1 MAHEPGLQLTKDLS
15 DALSWVLDVA
25 PTTPVPVVVLAAYLD
40 SLAKG
45 YGLSDSLE
53 VDAVGPLERV
63 DLPAS
68 AVALIN
74 HYLADGGAS
83 VDADSLRD
91 RLYSVFADLSQ
102 DRHARSILDKTQP
115 LTDIELL
122 YLGQIYWN
130 LEGTPTRPKLPIRA
144 GQVVI
149 VAGKQVSAD
158 VKAPNANKDF
168 ATMKWTARVNEQG
181 PYKSSSGQGFRKQ
194 GARLAVLAAEH
205 IIQCNPQRPPTLGGA
220 FLQLTP
226 SDRGRHRISSIAWR
240 EDKPGLA
247 TPATVGADRQRRG
260 LDAGKQGAPD
270 HRSVV
275 EHSFARMKLASAF
288 EGREPELD
296 ELVEF
301 CTTDD
306 DQRLLVVGERYSGK
320 SALMAEFF
328 VNAEAPDTVRLGYF
342 VPPNQRQD
350 ARSEAMV
357 RHLVRQAYLLTT
369 GEELHIDS
377 TNPGRLRELLAT
389 CVGQAR
395 QDGRSVVLVVDGIDE
410 DVSDRLQEQTM
421 ISVLGELSVP
431 GLKVIV
437 SAWSDRIPGAAAGWR
452 QLPVRRTEYLAE
464 CLKQMEAELESL
476 FDQAPTRGI
485 LQYLTFGFGAFQADE
500 LAQLTGGSVRA
511 IRKTLICSEERVFSA
526 VREPGEA
533 RRWAFAHPKYAE
545 VARALFDES
554 AGAWPAGELTSAA
567 AVSAEAE
574 TEIRLEAW
582 AGSFRN
588 AGWPTE
594 TPRYLLTHYPE
605 SLAERGDLTRLCQLL
620 FDPGYLRAVAGRFG
634 PANPISF
641 LVDQALPLA
650 LRAAQAGG
658 STASLET
665 IAKLGTVRIN
675 YQVTADT
682 VPLVLLEAVGRVAG
696 PVAAKRLATHI
707 IGRDT
712 DSDPGE
718 TSGRSGPFEPLSSSA
733 AQTVSALV
741 RAGLTDMAK
750 EYTLTRDD
758 PGVHLAYARALI
770 HQGDQAGAIEAAH
783 AWQSSMEDAAKEQQP
798 MPADFSAFVE
808 SALGRLVEG
817 EMEDAA
823 EDDPPT
829 PGALL
834 ESVLALLAEG
844 GDETFRAAG
853 LSIVGVRDDFRNRSR
868 CVRLFREAGDHAGAS
883 VLAMRLLGEYRT
895 VEHAAGAVALDVAAA
910 LVWGGHVQEAWEL
923 ICTIPEVVVEAVTTL
938 RGRPGIAD
946 HPFLFPGPRVLDLLK
961 TVPVLPL
968 IEAFLATG
976 NHAGARQ
983 FLAEHVQGKEYVQ
996 IHAALM
1002 VKAGMPDEAFTA
1014 IDTIDTLPDNT
1025 PGLELS
1031 RPFMVT
1037 QHKIVLFALL
1047 ACEHP
1052 ESGAAARA
1060 VDQIKRLIAGS
1071 HPEAQPVLWSQ
1082 LALALIAVRRDDEF
1096 DSIVE
1101 RLDDPGD
1108 ALLHGVEAA
1117 ARRRDLQVA
1126 LRYVHHQQWMNPR
1139 ASAKDRI
1146 QALALLAICHLEA
1159 NNPQQ
1164 AQSALAQALALA
1176 ASPTV
1181 ATSVRRQGIVEAA
1194 VGREFDWEHMLR
1206 QGLKTGLEAVR
1217 AAAYWLEDPE
1227 EHLDALEAAT
1237 VAAIKLWKTSRGI
1250 DDRDEDGENG
1260 PPAGLP
1266 ESGLDPLE
1274 AAIGSR
1280 APVSWAGWQEAFAAL
1295 ADALNRAGNEETA
1308 ARVATLA
1315 LRVALVQRQ
1324 FDDPGTPSPPILLGR
1339 RLIDL
1344 VRLAGEL
1351 EPDGK
1356 RQIQEAL
1363 EDSSQRLQRLF
1374 SPFGPPRESSAL
1386 WAAAESMSRAAIG
1399 QRDDARALVTEA
1411 SSAVATAPSTGAV
1424 PGAHDGVLSLCVET
1438 LAFLGEPDLAAPLLG
1453 YISDAPVAAQTNLC
1467 LADGYLDKG
1476 DIAAAFQ
1483 CASRGLSDCLDPT
1496 ILRRLDPDLV
1506 PKIAGFEDQLWK
1518 ANSGRSLD

>member
-1 MAHEPGLQLTKDLS
+1 MAHEHGLQLTKDLS
-15 DALSWVLDVA
+15 DALSWVLGAA
-25 PTTPVPVVVLAAYLD
+25 PTTPAPVVVLAAYLD

-45 YGLSDSLE
+45 YGLSDSPKV
-53 VDAVGPLERV
+53 VDVGPLERV
-63 DLPAS
+63 DPPAS

-74 HYLADGGAS
+74 HYFADGGPS

-102 DRHARSILDKTQP
+102 DRRARSILDKNQP
-115 LTDIELL
+115 LTDIGLL
-122 YLGQIYWN
+122 YVGQIYWN
-130 LEGTPTRPKLPIRA
+130 LEGTPARPKLPIRA

-149 VAGKQVSAD
+149 VAGKQVYAD
-158 VKAPNANKDF
+158 IKAPNANKDF
-168 ATMKWTARVNEQG
+168 ATLKWTARVNEQG
-181 PYKSSSGQGFRKQ
+181 PYKSSGQGFRKQ

-205 IIQCNPQRPPTLGGA
+205 IIQCKPQRPPTLGA
-220 FLQLTP
+220 AVLQLTP
-226 SDRGRHRISSIAWR
+226 SDRGEHRVSSIIWR

-296 ELVEF
+296 ELVKF

-306 DQRLLVVGERYSGK
+306 EHRLLVVGERYSGK

-328 VNAEAPDTVRLGYF
+328 VNAEAPDVVRLGYF

-357 RHLVRQAYLLTT
+357 RHLVRQAHLLTT

-377 TNPGRLRELLAT
+377 GNPGRLRELLAT

-395 QDGRSVVLVVDGIDE
+395 QDGRSVVLMVDGIDE
-410 DVSDRLQEQTM
+410 DVSSRLQEQTM
-421 ISVLGELSVP
+421 MSVLGELSVP

-437 SAWSDRIPGAAAGWR
+437 SAWSDRTPEAAAGWR
-452 QLPVRRTEYLAE
+452 QLTVRRTEYVAE

-476 FDQAPTRGI
+476 FDQAFARGI

-511 IRKTLICSEERVFSA
+511 IRKTLFGSEERVFSA

-533 RRWAFAHPKYAE
+533 DRWAFAHPKYAE

-574 TEIRLEAW
+574 TEVRLEAW

-605 SLAERGDLTRLCQLL
+605 SLAERGDLTRLCRLL

-665 IAKLGTVRIN
+665 IAKLATVRIN

-707 IGRDT
+707 IGRNT

-758 PGVHLAYARALI
+758 PGVHQAYARALL
-770 HQGDQAGAIEAAH
+770 HQGDQAGAIEAAR
-783 AWQSSMEDAAKEQQP
+783 AWQSSMEDAAKDHQSTL
-798 MPADFSAFVE
+798 ADFSAFVE
-808 SALGRLVEG
+808 NALGRLVEG
-817 EMEDAA
+817 EVEDAA
-823 EDDPPT
+823 KDDPPT
-829 PGALL
+829 LGALL

-844 GDETFRAAG
+844 GDETFRAEQ
-853 LSIVGVRDDFRNRSR
+853 LSLVGVRDDFRNRSR

-883 VLAMRLLGEYRT
+883 GLAMRLLGEYRT
-895 VEHAAGAVALDVAAA
+895 VEHVAGAMALDVAAA
-910 LVWGGHVQEAWEL
+910 LVWGGHVQEAWEP
-923 ICTIPEVVVEAVTTL
+923 ICTIPEAAVEAVTTL

-946 HPFLFPGPRVLDLLK
+946 HPFSFPGPRVLDLLK

-976 NHAGARQ
+976 NHAGAHQ
-983 FLAEHVQGKEYVQ
+983 FLAEHVQGKEFVQ

-1014 IDTIDTLPDNT
+1014 IDTLDTLPDNT
-1025 PGLELS
+1025 PGLEVS

-1037 QHKIVLFALL
+1037 QHKIALFALL

-1071 HPEAQPVLWSQ
+1071 HPEAQPVLQSQ
-1082 LALALIAVRRDDEF
+1082 LALALIAVRHDDEF

-1101 RLDDPGD
+1101 RLDDPGH
-1108 ALLHGVEAA
+1108 ALLHGVKAA
-1117 ARRRDLQVA
+1117 ARRGDLQVA

-1139 ASAKDRI
+1139 ASTKDRI
-1146 QALALLAICHLEA
+1146 QALALLATCHLEA

-1164 AQSALAQALALA
+1164 AQRALAQALALA

-1181 ATSVRRQGIVEAA
+1181 ATSVRRQGIVDAA
-1194 VGREFDWEHMLR
+1194 LGREFDWEHMLR
-1206 QGLKTGLEAVR
+1206 QGLKAGLEAVR
-1217 AAAYWLEDPE
+1217 AAAYCLENPA
-1227 EHLDALEAAT
+1227 EHLDTLEAAT
-1237 VAAIKLWKTSRGI
+1237 VAAIKLWKTSRGV

-1260 PPAGLP
+1260 PPAELP

-1274 AAIGSR
+1274 AALGR
-1280 APVSWAGWQEAFAAL
+1280 APVSWAGWQEVFAAL
-1295 ADALNRAGNEETA
+1295 ADALNRAGDEGAA

-1324 FDDPGTPSPPILLGR
+1324 LDDPGTPSPPILLGR
-1339 RLIDL
+1339 QLIDL
-1344 VRLAGEL
+1344 VRLVGEL

-1363 EDSSQRLQRLF
+1363 EDSSERLRRFF
-1374 SPFGPPRESSAL
+1374 SPVGPPRELSAL
-1386 WAAAESMSRAAIG
+1386 WAAAESISRAAIG

-1411 SSAVATAPSTGAV
+1411 SSAVATAASTEAQ
-1424 PGAHDGVLSLCVET
+1424 DGVLSLCVET

-1453 YISDAPVAAQTNLC
+1453 YISDASVAAQANLC

-1476 DIAAAFQ
+1476 DIAVAFQ
-1483 CASRGLSDCLDPT
+1483 YASRGLSDCPDPR
-1496 ILRRLDPDLV
+1496 ILRRLDPNLV

-1518 ANSGRSLD
+1518 VNSGRSLD